1 MEEKKEK
8 NSLNLR
14 SIFGLDKSSRH
25 DNDKQTENSGNSGNS
40 GKDESDLDEKKGK
53 TSIIKSIGPSNIV
66 IILMVGILL
75 LILSWPNSSSSGKDN
90 KNTNESKET
99 NKSKE
104 EISISISNSDTEI
117 YVHTLEQRLEEALRK
132 VEGVGEVEVM
142 ITLKG
147 SKEVVVLKD
156 QPFNMERVDE
166 DDGEGG
172 KRITSNHDQE
182 ENTILIENKD
192 GSKTPYVL
200 KELEP
205 QVEGILVI
213 ATGGNNAEIINQINE
228 AVQVLFGVPAHK
240 VKVMKMN

>member
-8 NSLNLR
+8 NSVNLR
-14 SIFGLDKSSRH
+14 SVFGLDKRPRY
-25 DNDKQTENSGNSGNS
+25 DNGENI
-40 GKDESDLDEKKGK
+40 EKKKDDGNKEKPESNTANNKLK
-53 TSIIKSIGPSNIV
+53 TGFIKSIGPSNFV

-75 LILSWPNSSSSGKDN
+75 LILSWPNNSNDSKTSRNTYETKDIN
-90 KNTNESKET
+90 N
-99 NKSKE
+99 SKE
-104 EISISISNSDTEI
+104 ETPITRDKSQAEI
-117 YVHTLEQRLEEALRK
+117 YLHTLEERLEEVLKK

-156 QPFNMERVDE
+156 EPFRMEKVNE

-172 KRITSNHDQE
+172 KRTTSNHDQE
-182 ENTILIENKD
+182 ENTILIENED
-192 GSKTPYVL
+192 GSKTPYIL

-205 QVEGILVI
+205 QVEGIIVI
-213 ATGGNNAEIINQINE
+213 ATGGNNGEIIKQIIE
-228 AVQVLFGVPAHK
+228 AVQVLFGVAPHK